1 VVAHGQLS
9 LHDAAGVLG
18 GHVWTERR
26 LFEVLG
32 ASAADLRVPAAKAM
46 VDRHA
51 AHAAW
56 RAGQW
61 WDRLPVLAVIDRDA
75 LILPPS
81 PGIASVYD
89 RLAGA
94 GAGAGAGEADGD
106 GDEDGAAGDDAARLA
121 GLYRVALPRLA
132 VAYRVHAARTAEAA
146 DGAVRRTLER
156 SGPDLEADRAEGEA
170 LLQSL
175 LVDIAAVD
183 AAATRVAALERLL
196 VAG

>member
-1 VVAHGQLS
+1 VGAPRQLS
-9 LHDAAGVLG
+9 LHDAAQVLG
-18 GHVWTERR
+18 GHLWSERR

-32 ASAADLRVPAAKAM
+32 ASVARLRGPAAKVM

-61 WDRLPVLAVIDRDA
+61 WDRLPVLAVIERDA
-75 LILPPS
+75 LILPPTS
-81 PGIASVYD
+81 GIAAVYGQ
-89 RLAGA
+89 LSEPEPETEPGS
-94 GAGAGAGEADGD
+94 GSGS
-106 GDEDGAAGDDAARLA
+106 DAAWLA

-132 VAYRVHAARTAEAA
+132 VAYRAHRAGTAPAA
-146 DGAVRRTLER
+146 DGSVRRTLER
-156 SGPDLEADRAEGEA
+156 VAPDLEADRAEGEA

-175 LVDIAAVD
+175 LVDAGAVD
-183 AAATRVAALERLL
+183 AAAVRVAGLERLL